1 MSLDASEKAEI
12 YKIAKFFHDILLGY
26 MEFTMGI
33 VPISR
38 LQNITDYINKTM
50 YHLMDFEMLGLI
62 KYNDPVAT
70 IEAYCRFLEE
80 NNLAEKVSMTPN
92 RERLGTRWRI
102 TVTNCLF
109 GNSCRKLEAGRFM
122 CPAAL
127 IAGFLAHEAG
137 SQTVRMNTSS
147 TSMVGCHT
155 VISVADQP
163 MMMKKI
169 ILPG

>member
-1 MSLDASEKAEI
+1 MPLDAGDQAES
-12 YKIAKFFHDILLGY
+12 YKIAKYFHDILLGY

-33 VPISR
+33 VPKNR
-38 LQNITDYINKTM
+38 LQNIADYIHKSM
-50 YHLMDFEMLGLI
+50 YHLMGFDVLGLI

-80 NNLAEKVSMTPN
+80 NNLAEKVGMTPN

-102 TVTNCLF
+102 TVSNCLF

-122 CPAAL
+122 CPMAL
-127 IAGFLAHEAG
+127 IAGFLAHESG
-137 SQTVRMNTSS
+137 SQAIRMNPSS
-147 TSMVGCHT
+147 TSIVGCHT

-163 MMMKKI
+163 TMMKNI